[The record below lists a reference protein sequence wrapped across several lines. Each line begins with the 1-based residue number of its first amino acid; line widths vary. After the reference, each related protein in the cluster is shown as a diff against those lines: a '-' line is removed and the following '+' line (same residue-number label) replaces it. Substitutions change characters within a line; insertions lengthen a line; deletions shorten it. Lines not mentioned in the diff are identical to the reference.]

1 MRQAVEMIE
10 SQPGLCDCEQKYAKD
25 MRRLQQESG
34 HLKEALRR
42 ALERL
47 ALWGDDTFL
56 QELQSE
62 SCASSSQV
70 SEGDLARMKLQSVG
84 QELAKLR
91 AENAALKAQQ
101 ESRDQQL
108 ARQSRRVES
117 LEAELKEARSAMPVD
132 PVQVFQAIDREMRPK
147 IKKLS
152 VFKVPPPRSAPSAEW
167 PERRA
172 SSLSRISR

>member
-10 SQPGLCDCEQKYAKD
+10 SQPGLCNCEQKYAKD

-70 SEGDLARMKLQSVG
+70 SEGDLA
-84 QELAKLR
+84 
-91 AENAALKAQQ
+91 
-101 ESRDQQL
+101 
-108 ARQSRRVES
+108 
-117 LEAELKEARSAMPVD
+117 
-132 PVQVFQAIDREMRPK
+132 
-147 IKKLS
+147 
-152 VFKVPPPRSAPSAEW
+152 
-167 PERRA
+167 
-172 SSLSRISR
+172 